1 MNQGTDTMSFKRLR
15 ALAPLAA
22 LAAALSGC
30 ATITDSNQ
38 QEMLVRAVLDGRE
51 VSAVACVL
59 SNPAGRWF
67 VVAPGR
73 VTIRKS
79 VDALSIDCRKEGV
92 GSANGVVASHFSA
105 ANMMGNAVASAG
117 LGYFVDRYY
126 GSGFDYPQELV
137 VLLRAAPAARTPG
150 ELPATATP
158 VY

>member
-1 MNQGTDTMSFKRLR
+1 MNQRTDTMSFKRLR

-30 ATITDSNQ
+30 ATLTDSNQ
-38 QEMLVRAVLDGRE
+38 QEMLVRAALGERE
-51 VSAVACVL
+51 VSGVACVL

-73 VTIRKS
+73 VTIHKS
-79 VDALSIDCRKEGV
+79 AEALRIDCAKEGV
-92 GSANGVVASHFSA
+92 GSASGVVAPHFSA

-117 LGYFVDRYY
+117 LGYYVDRYY
-126 GSGFDYPQELV
+126 GAGFDYPLV
-137 VLLRAAPAARTPG
+137 MMVLLRAAPVASAPG
-150 ELPATATP
+150 ALPGTATP